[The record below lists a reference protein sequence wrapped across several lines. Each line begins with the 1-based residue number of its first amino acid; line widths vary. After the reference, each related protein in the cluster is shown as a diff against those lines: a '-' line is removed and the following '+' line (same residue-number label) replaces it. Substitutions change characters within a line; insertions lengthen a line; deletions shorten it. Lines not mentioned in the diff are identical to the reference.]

1 MYFLDVQHTKIVVS
15 MLNVANVSAKV
26 LHTAQN
32 LNPGID
38 SQTLFITRESEFLC
52 PSAANR

>member
-1 MYFLDVQHTKIVVS
+1 MYFPDVQHTKIVVS

-38 SQTLFITRESEFLC
+38 SQFITRESEFLC

>member
-1 MYFLDVQHTKIVVS
+1 MYFPDVQHTKIVVS